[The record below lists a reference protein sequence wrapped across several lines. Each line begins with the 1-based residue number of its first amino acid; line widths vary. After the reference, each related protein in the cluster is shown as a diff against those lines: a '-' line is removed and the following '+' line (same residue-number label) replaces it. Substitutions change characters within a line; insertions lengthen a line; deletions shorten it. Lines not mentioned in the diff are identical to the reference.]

1 MVTAAG
7 FTMLARL
14 TGKSSGVKNLRIAE
28 YPGPIGLHDE
38 QTIARNVRAK
48 LIDQIVAGLTGT
60 SGDARDAAANAAWDP
75 RAVVFTGTLD
85 EINRHFLEQDWSD
98 GLPVVPPTV
107 ERVEAFMRHCTE
119 PHDKP
124 IATLQSANL
133 AAVPWNIAVN
143 GVMAGCSPE
152 HMPILVAAARA
163 LGDDRASL
171 ANLGST
177 SMIVPYVLINGP
189 IVEQLGL
196 ATGAQLVSRG
206 PNPAIGRAVGLMVRN
221 IAGYKPGK
229 TYMGTFGYPLVVALA
244 EDPKASPWPTFQ
256 VDQGFDAGQST
267 VTIGVTNNWGPLP
280 APASAGGV
288 SAAQVALDLAM
299 REITKKHRLFDFPGR
314 GARAEKAMLTILMS
328 PTIARTLADEGYD
341 KPKIKQYLYENT
353 RMPLREFQWI
363 YDYTTPGLAT
373 ISERVK
379 EGVFPEE
386 YLGDPD
392 SMVRLLS
399 SPDMVHVIVCG
410 DPDRNRL
417 MVLEGGHTEPT
428 TKEIVLR
435 Q

>member
-1 MVTAAG
+1 MITASG
-7 FTMLARL
+7 FTTLARL
-14 TGKSSGVKNLRIAE
+14 AGKSSGVRNLRTAE

-38 QTIARNVRAK
+38 QTIARNVHSK
-48 LIDQIVAGLTGT
+48 LVDQIVAGLTGG
-60 SGDARDAAANAAWDP
+60 SGEAHEAAANAAWDP
-75 RAVVFTGTLD
+75 RAIAFTGTFD
-85 EINRHFLEQDWSD
+85 EVNSHFVEQEWSD
-98 GLPVVPPTV
+98 GLPIVPPTV
-107 ERVEAFMRHCTE
+107 ERVEAFLRHCAE
-119 PHDKP
+119 PFDKP

-143 GVMAGCSPE
+143 GVMAGCAPE
-152 HMPILVAAARA
+152 HMPILLAAARA

-177 SMIVPYVLINGP
+177 SMIVPYVLVNGP

-206 PNPAIGRAVGLMVRN
+206 PNPAIGRAVGLLVRN
-221 IAGYKPGK
+221 IAGYRPGK
-229 TYMGTFGYPLVVALA
+229 TYMGTFGYPIVVALA

-256 VDQGFDAGQST
+256 VDQGFDAAQST

-280 APASAGGV
+280 APASAGDI
-288 SAAQVALDLAM
+288 SAAQVALDLMM

-314 GARAEKAMLTILMS
+314 GPRAEKAMLTILIS
-328 PTIARTLADEGYD
+328 PAIARTLAEAGYD
-341 KPKIKQYLYENT
+341 KPGLRQYLYENT

-373 ISERVK
+373 IRERV
-379 EGVFPEE
+379 EAGVFPEE
-386 YLGDPD
+386 YLGQAD
-392 SMVRLLS
+392 SLVRLLS
-399 SPDMVHVIVCG
+399 SPDMVHIVVCG

-428 TKEIVLR
+428 TKEIVLP